1 MIRNAFNEIKLFIFF
16 NQIFDWPTKGGVA
29 ELRVLSI
36 TSANS
41 SDPIRPLRC
50 VCLFKLYGKDK
61 KKQQL
66 HHESQ
71 SSSSLCSTVGELI
84 SSMLLSCC
92 LTLIC

>member
-16 NQIFDWPTKGGVA
+16 YQIFDWPTKGGVA

-61 KKQQL
+61 KNNNCIMRASAHQV
-66 HHESQ
+66 SAP
-71 SSSSLCSTVGELI
+71 
-84 SSMLLSCC
+84 LLVS
-92 LTLIC
+92 

>member
-61 KKQQL
+61 KNNNCIMRARAHQV
-66 HHESQ
+66 SAP
-71 SSSSLCSTVGELI
+71 
-84 SSMLLSCC
+84 LLVS
-92 LTLIC
+92 